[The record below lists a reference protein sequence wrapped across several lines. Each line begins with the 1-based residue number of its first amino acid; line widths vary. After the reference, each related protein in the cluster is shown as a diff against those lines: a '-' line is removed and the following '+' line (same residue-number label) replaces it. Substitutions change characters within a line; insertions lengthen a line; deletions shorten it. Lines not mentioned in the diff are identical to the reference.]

1 MTTLLFSLG
10 VLTFF
15 MSALFIIS
23 IARRNNDTA
32 DIGYGVAFMVVIAT
46 TFILKGAQG
55 WTLLIA
61 LLPFIWGTRL
71 AYRIYKKNRGKP
83 EDFRYKTWRETWGKT
98 FVIRSFFQIYMLQGA
113 IVFLVAL
120 PVLLAIVFPRE
131 PLTGL
136 VLLGF
141 FVWCVGFFFEARGDY
156 ELDRFL
162 ANPENKGKI
171 MTEGLWH
178 YTRHPNYFGESAMW
192 WGLAIM
198 CFGLSSLATWGLI
211 SPLLITYLLLYVSG
225 VPMLE
230 KRWEGNPEWE
240 AYKARTSVFLP
251 LLPKK
256 S

>member
-1 MTTLLFSLG
+1 
-10 VLTFF
+10 
-15 MSALFIIS
+15 
-23 IARRNNDTA
+23 
-32 DIGYGVAFMVVIAT
+32 
-46 TFILKGAQG
+46 
-55 WTLLIA
+55 
-61 LLPFIWGTRL
+61 
-71 AYRIYKKNRGKP
+71 
-83 EDFRYKTWRETWGKT
+83 
-98 FVIRSFFQIYMLQGA
+98 
-113 IVFLVAL
+113 
-120 PVLLAIVFPRE
+120 
-131 PLTGL
+131 
-136 VLLGF
+136 
-141 FVWCVGFFFEARGDY
+141 
-156 ELDRFL
+156 
-162 ANPENKGKI
+162 